1 MRRVLLT
8 GGSGALLILIML
20 CGGIVLWAGIPLL
33 WLYVGAQVQ
42 GSTGSLGAALLV
54 VMVGVVVSIA
64 AVVALLGWLSVKR
77 GELRVARGL
86 EDHGQVALE
95 GVMAVSA
102 TIALL
107 GFGAWFFLIS
117 GSSPLPTGLSF

>member
-1 MRRVLLT
+1 VRRVLLT

>member
-1 MRRVLLT
+1 MRRALLT
-8 GGSGALLILIML
+8 GGSGALLTLIML
-20 CGGIVLWAGIPLL
+20 CGGLVLWIGVPLL

-54 VMVGVVVSIA
+54 VMIGVIVSIA
-64 AVVALLGWLSVKR
+64 VVVALLGWLSRKR

-95 GVMAVSA
+95 GVMA
-102 TIALL
+102 
-107 GFGAWFFLIS
+107 
-117 GSSPLPTGLSF
+117 